1 MKHFLFWRMKMEHF
15 LVVIVDENGAFSYSV
30 HVSVTPHQRS
40 EDPSNLSPIGTII
53 KDIKYVMFTEVKVLF
68 QPP

>member
-1 MKHFLFWRMKMEHF
+1 LADKNEAFLI
-15 LVVIVDENGAFSYSV
+15 LADENGAFSYSV